1 MYVDPTHNTGSVD
14 LGLWWRLFPGLRDQM
29 VRSMMGLT
37 TVTRLYN
44 KIVTELP
51 SIDRTRLAPGRR
63 AQLQAMDRWVE
74 TFGER
79 LRQRVSV
86 HLAKYDE
93 AVRRGLIRADQH
105 PARISGLAAIPI
117 VAVVL
122 VLAVVAAATVVLWN
136 HVDANADVKINK
148 EQNATALRMWELL
161 LKAKLEAQQPLPSTL
176 PTLSRPTQPAP
187 PLVQATAIG
196 FGGVLIVGA
205 FLAMLHFRPRRRS
218 PA

>member
-1 MYVDPTHNTGSVD
+1 
-14 LGLWWRLFPGLRDQM
+14 
-29 VRSMMGLT
+29 MMGLT

-176 PTLSRPTQPAP
+176 PTLSRPTQPAS